1 VRTDRWKYIRRFDD
15 YPSTVLSNCDDSAT
29 KEVLVEA
36 GWGEQLVPKEQL
48 YDLLL
53 DPGEARNLADSASH
67 GEALATMRAR
77 LEDWMRSTDDPILD
91 GDVPAPVG
99 AEINLPSQGSSREP
113 RVFVSEDGSYVDS
126 PPDLAPGAL
135 DEAEAL
141 RGQIR

>member
-1 VRTDRWKYIRRFDD
+1 
-15 YPSTVLSNCDDSAT
+15 
-29 KEVLVEA
+29 
-36 GWGEQLVPKEQL
+36 
-48 YDLLL
+48 
-53 DPGEARNLADSASH
+53 
-67 GEALATMRAR
+67 MRAR

-113 RVFVSEDGSYVDS
+113 RVFVSEDGSYVES
-126 PPDLAPGAL
+126 PPDLAPAAL